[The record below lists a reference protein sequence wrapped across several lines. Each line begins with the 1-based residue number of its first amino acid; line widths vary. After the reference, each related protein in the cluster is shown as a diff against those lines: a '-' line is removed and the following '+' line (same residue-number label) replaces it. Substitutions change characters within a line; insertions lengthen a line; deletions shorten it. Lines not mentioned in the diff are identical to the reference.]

1 MLIERLLKI
10 ILDKMWNYVQQS
22 NSKNT
27 SENYIICDAIWLE
40 NANTFPTPSSIYRKM
55 FNDKATL
62 KTKVFWP
69 SLSPRRLTPSGALAA
84 MFQANER
91 RLFAP
96 GQFWRQ
102 PSLYKPITAC
112 CSFLPNVY
120 LKPISCSCIHVVC
133 VSSFSPFNA
142 RETEPQRASCANTL
156 LV

>member
-1 MLIERLLKI
+1 MKLRATQQLQKYFWELHYLRRHLTWERKH
-10 ILDKMWNYVQQS
+10 VS
-22 NSKNT
+22 NSFST
-27 SENYIICDAIWLE
+27 LECGQEPGHIDA
-40 NANTFPTPSSIYRKM
+40 SIYRNM

-62 KTKVFWP
+62 KRIVVWP
-69 SLSPRRLTPSGALAA
+69 SLSPRRLTRSGALAA

-120 LKPISCSCIHVVC
+120 LKPKSCPCIHLVC
-133 VSSFSPFNA
+133 VNSFGPFNA